1 MGGMQTYRFGFIK
14 MKIWVFVI
22 LLFLNLFKPEL
33 KEQLT
38 KHCLP
43 INSVFE
49 NKYRKNGLGS
59 LNTWSSF
66 NCLKRDQKY

>member
-14 MKIWVFVI
+14 MIILVFVI
-22 LLFLNLFKPEL
+22 LLFLDSFKSEL
-33 KEQLT
+33 KEQLI

-49 NKYRKNGLGS
+49 NKYSKKWFGFTEYLVE
-59 LNTWSSF
+59 F
-66 NCLKRDQKY
+66 